1 MRDRSSSPLS
11 ESSGSGQGTVGLW
24 GRISFVVGIAALG
37 LKFWAYKLTNSQ
49 AVLSDALESI
59 VNVVAA
65 GFALLVIFYAARP
78 PDDDHP
84 YGHGKTEFFSAAFEG
99 GLVVFAAVL
108 ILIDSA
114 LALSTGHVVRE
125 ADSGLYILGAAA
137 LLNFILGVALLR
149 VGRAKTSPTLE
160 ASGQHVLSDVWTS
173 AAALIGLMLVHMTGA
188 HWIDP
193 ALGLAAG
200 AYLAL
205 VGLRIL
211 RAAVGGLLDEQN
223 RDVLSHLATAIDEV
237 RRPGIIGVHGARIM
251 RSGTYH
257 YIDAH
262 VIVPE
267 FWDVKQSHD
276 EVNRFERNAI
286 ERYKYSGEMH
296 FHIDPC
302 RRNYCK
308 KCDVA
313 DCQIR
318 GAAFRQKIV
327 HTLQEIVSNSSSR
340 D

>member
-1 MRDRSSSPLS
+1 MGGIASLM
-11 ESSGSGQGTVGLW
+11 
-24 GRISFVVGIAALG
+24 VGIAALG
-37 LKFWAYKLTNSQ
+37 LKFWAYELTNSQ

-65 GFALLVIFYAARP
+65 GFALIVIHYAARP
-78 PDDDHP
+78 PDDEHP

-114 LALSTGHVVRE
+114 LALTTGHVVRE
-125 ADSGLYILGAAA
+125 ADTGLIVLGAAG
-137 LLNFILGVALLR
+137 LLNFALGAALLR
-149 VGRAKTSPTLE
+149 VGRNQNSPTLE
-160 ASGQHVLSDVWTS
+160 ASGQHVLSDVWTTG
-173 AAALIGLMLVHMTGA
+173 AALVGLMLVHFTGA
-188 HWIDP
+188 QWIDP
-193 ALGLAAG
+193 LLGLGAG
-200 AYLAL
+200 AYLGF

-211 RAAVGGLLDEQN
+211 RASVGGLLDEQN
-223 RDVLSHLATAIDEV
+223 RDVLSHLGTAIDEV
-237 RRPGIIGVHGARIM
+237 RRPGMIGVHGARIM

-267 FWDVKQSHD
+267 FWDVRHSHD
-276 EVNRFERNAI
+276 EVNRFERDAM
-286 ERYKYSGEMH
+286 ERYKYKGEIH

-308 KCDVA
+308 KCNVS

-318 GAAFRQKIV
+318 RDDFKEKIV
-327 HTLQEIVSNSSSR
+327 HSLQEIVADSSTR